1 VHAAP
6 VFKSV
11 HTKVN
16 TLVYTRFEWD
26 EAKERRNL
34 MKHGMSF
41 GAAAMVFEH
50 PHLVRLDT
58 REEYGEDRWIA
69 VGLIGP
75 VVAVVV
81 FADHFDG
88 EGDRTIR
95 IISARNAT
103 ARERQM
109 YEKEIGH

>member
-1 VHAAP
+1 VGSRQFLPPLLQFSDIWKHQDTDFPTDIRQFLLHAGLPGSVRLDKEVHAAP

-26 EAKERRNL
+26 EAKER
-34 MKHGMSF
+34 
-41 GAAAMVFEH
+41 
-50 PHLVRLDT
+50 
-58 REEYGEDRWIA
+58 
-69 VGLIGP
+69 
-75 VVAVVV
+75 
-81 FADHFDG
+81 
-88 EGDRTIR
+88 GDRTIR